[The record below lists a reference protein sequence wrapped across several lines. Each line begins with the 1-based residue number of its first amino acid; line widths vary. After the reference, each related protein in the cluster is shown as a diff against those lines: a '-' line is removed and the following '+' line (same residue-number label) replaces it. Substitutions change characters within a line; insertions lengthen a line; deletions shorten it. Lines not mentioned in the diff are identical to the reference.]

1 MHGQWAMN
9 AILTESY
16 DNNITRSLGGL
27 AYNGCM
33 HMNEAQGSSGTNETK
48 YWTFFGDPS
57 VVIRTDQ
64 PSNFNLSYEELVLI
78 GQSEFVV
85 DVGIDGALAA
95 LSVNGELIG
104 SAYSDGGVAV
114 IDLGSN
120 STQPGELDLIVTGY
134 NKFPYEGTVM
144 VASPDGAFVTVDN
157 VDIDYG
163 TDNTITPGETIDI
176 TVTVENLGNESSS
189 NVEVSLF
196 EMIDNPYISIVDGS
210 DSINNLLDGSSAYLD
225 LSFSVSGNAPY
236 GHTFA
241 LQLELDSEENDWSS
255 TLNMTVQ
262 ALVESFESG
271 TFADAAWEFEGD
283 ADWTIDQNNQFD
295 GLYSAKSG
303 AIDNSMTSDLVL
315 TMNVLEDGQ
324 ISFYKKVSCED
335 VGAYTGNYYDYL
347 AFYIDGVE
355 QNKWAGEIAWSNTSF
370 PVSAGEHTFMWRFN
384 KDQGVVAGSDAVWI
398 DNITFPPVESSG
410 SMLGDINGDMTINV
424 LDVIQAVNMA
434 LGLQEADYST
444 ADLNGDGTI
453 NVLDIIQ
460 IVNMILENR
469 GLDAT
474 SSIIYKN
481 DQYLCIDADGFIGG
495 VQMTLSH
502 KDDFIITLSNESLF
516 SKFYTKENLT
526 TVIVAAP
533 YSEELFSVSG
543 EYDITDIIVANSSEQ
558 INVTMPDKISLSSAY
573 PNPFNPST
581 TVKLFSPSVQN
592 DINISIYN
600 LMGQQVSVLHN
611 GQVSSGYNYFTWDAS
626 NFSSGVYLIRTS
638 GTNFKNTQKLM
649 LIK

>member
-410 SMLGDINGDMTINV
+410 SMLGDINGDGSHNV
-424 LDVIQAVNMA
+424 LDVILMVNIILDDSNGSSISDM
-434 LGLQEADYST
+434 
-444 ADLNGDGTI
+444 NGDGLTNI
-453 NVLDIIQ
+453 LDVVSL
-460 IVNMILENR
+460 VNLILE
-469 GLDAT
+469 G
-474 SSIIYKN
+474 
-481 DQYLCIDADGFIGG
+481 
-495 VQMTLSH
+495 
-502 KDDFIITLSNESLF
+502 
-516 SKFYTKENLT
+516 
-526 TVIVAAP
+526 
-533 YSEELFSVSG
+533 
-543 EYDITDIIVANSSEQ
+543 
-558 INVTMPDKISLSSAY
+558 
-573 PNPFNPST
+573 
-581 TVKLFSPSVQN
+581 
-592 DINISIYN
+592 
-600 LMGQQVSVLHN
+600 
-611 GQVSSGYNYFTWDAS
+611 
-626 NFSSGVYLIRTS
+626 
-638 GTNFKNTQKLM
+638 
-649 LIK
+649 